1 MRGLV
6 LAHGLS
12 LQTDRPKPAPR
23 PQEAIIQVLQA
34 GICSTDL
41 HIVKGYM
48 DFQGV
53 LGHEFVGVVEHA
65 PGNSSLVG
73 KRVVGEINAACRV
86 CPTCKDRRPTH
97 CPNRTTLGIMGR
109 DGAFADYLSL
119 PIENLYLVPDGMT
132 NEQAVFIEPL
142 AAACEIPQ
150 LATIKPKD
158 RVIIIGDGKLG
169 LLCAQVLALAG
180 CQVTLLGRHSER
192 HAWLIPKG
200 IAVTSAIQAVPPGA
214 DIVVEATGNLQG
226 LTMATQLVRP
236 RGTIVLKSTYHG
248 KVLVNMTELVINEIS
263 IAGSRCGPFAPALRL
278 LAGGMIEVEPLIH
291 SRFSLT
297 DGIKAM
303 EQAAQPGTLKVLLN
317 MSQDSFEG
325 KNYSCQ
331 PPSPTMQPLV

>member
-6 LAHGLS
+6 LEQGLC
-12 LQTDRPKPAPR
+12 LQMDRPKPKPR

-53 LGHEFVGVVEHA
+53 LGHEFVGVVDHA
-65 PGNSSLVG
+65 PDHSTLIG

-86 CPTCKDRRPTH
+86 CPTCQNGRPTH
-97 CPNRTTLGIMGR
+97 CPNRTTLGIMRR

-119 PIENLYLVPDGMT
+119 PVENLYLVPDGMS

-150 LATIKPKD
+150 LVAIKPTD

-169 LLCAQVLALAG
+169 LLCAQVLALTG
-180 CQVTLLGRHSER
+180 CQITLLGRHSER
-192 HAWLIPKG
+192 HVWLTQKG
-200 IAVTSAIQAVPPGA
+200 IAVTSEAQDIPPGA
-214 DIVVEATGNLQG
+214 DFVIEATGSPQG

-248 KVLVNMTELVINEIS
+248 EVLVNMTELVINEILV
-263 IAGSRCGPFAPALRL
+263 IGSRCGPFAPALRL

-291 SRFSLT
+291 ARFSLPE
-297 DGIKAM
+297 GIKAM
-303 EQAAQPGTLKVLLN
+303 EQASQPGTLKVLLN
-317 MSQDSFEG
+317 MS
-325 KNYSCQ
+325 
-331 PPSPTMQPLV
+331 

>member
-6 LAHGLS
+6 LAQGLG

-41 HIVKGYM
+41 HLVKGYM

-65 PGNSSLVG
+65 PDHSSLVG

-86 CPTCKDRRPTH
+86 CPTCQNGSPTH

-119 PIENLYLVPDGMT
+119 PVENLYLVPDGMT

-150 LATIKPKD
+150 LVAIKPTD

-169 LLCAQVLALAG
+169 LLCAQVLSLTG
-180 CQVTLLGRHSER
+180 CHVTLLGRHSDR
-192 HAWLIPKG
+192 HAWLIQKG
-200 IAVTSAIQAVPPGA
+200 IAVTSEIKDIPSGA
-214 DIVVEATGNLQG
+214 DIVIEATGSPQG
-226 LTMATQLVRP
+226 LTMATRLVRP

-248 KVLVNMTELVINEIS
+248 EVLVNMTELVINEIS
-263 IAGSRCGPFAPALRL
+263 VIGSRCGPFAPALRL
-278 LAGGMIEVEPLIH
+278 LSGGMVQVEPLIH
-291 SRFSLT
+291 ARFSLT
-297 DGIKAM
+297 EGIKAI
-303 EQAAQPGTLKVLLN
+303 EQAAQRGTLKVLLD
-317 MSQDSFEG
+317 MS
-325 KNYSCQ
+325 
-331 PPSPTMQPLV
+331 

>member
-6 LAHGLS
+6 REQKLT
-12 LQTDRPKPAPR
+12 LQMDRPKPKPKT
-23 PQEAIIQVLQA
+23 QEAIIQVLQA

-53 LGHEFVGVVEHA
+53 LGHEFVGVVDHA
-65 PGNSSLVG
+65 PNDASLVG

-86 CPTCKDRRPTH
+86 CETCVEGRPTH

-119 PIENLYLVPDGMT
+119 PVENLYPLPEGIS

-150 LATIKPKD
+150 LVPIKPKD
-158 RVIIIGDGKLG
+158 RVIVIGDGKLG
-169 LLCAQVLALAG
+169 LLCAQVLVLTG
-180 CQVTLLGRHSER
+180 CHVTLLGHHTEN

-200 IAVTSAIQAVPPGA
+200 ISVTSAIQDIPPGA
-214 DIVVEATGNLQG
+214 DLIVEATGSAEG
-226 LTMATQLVRP
+226 LAMAAKLVRP

-248 KVLVNMTELVINEIS
+248 EALVNMTELVINEIS
-263 IAGSRCGPFAPALRL
+263 VIGSRCGPFAPALRL

-291 SRFSLT
+291 ARFSLT
-297 DGIKAM
+297 EGIKAM
-303 EQAAQPGTLKVLLN
+303 EHAAQRGTLKVLLT
-317 MSQDSFEG
+317 MS
-325 KNYSCQ
+325 
-331 PPSPTMQPLV
+331 

>member
-23 PQEAIIQVLQA
+23 AQEAIIQVLQA

-41 HIVKGYM
+41 HLVKGYM

-65 PGNSSLVG
+65 PDNSSLVG

-86 CPTCKDRRPTH
+86 CPTCQNGRPTH

-119 PIENLYLVPDGMT
+119 PVENLYLVPDGLT

-150 LATIKPKD
+150 LVATKPTN

-180 CQVTLLGRHSER
+180 CHVTLLGRHSER
-192 HAWLIPKG
+192 HAWLSQKG
-200 IAVTSAIQAVPPGA
+200 IAVTSEIQDIHSGA
-214 DIVVEATGNLQG
+214 DIVVEATGSPQG

-248 KVLVNMTELVINEIS
+248 EVLVNMTGFVIDEIS
-263 IAGSRCGPFAPALRL
+263 VIGSRCGPFAPALRL
-278 LAGGMIEVEPLIH
+278 LAGGRIEIEPLIH
-291 SRFSLT
+291 GRFSLT
-297 DGIKAM
+297 EGVKAM
-303 EQAAQPGTLKVLLN
+303 EQAAQRGILKVLMD
-317 MSQDSFEG
+317 MS
-325 KNYSCQ
+325 
-331 PPSPTMQPLV
+331 

>member
-6 LAHGLS
+6 LAQGLS
-12 LQTDRPKPAPR
+12 LQTDRPKPTPK

-41 HIVKGYM
+41 HMAKGYM

-53 LGHEFVGVVEHA
+53 LGHEFVGVVDDA
-65 PGNSSLVG
+65 PGNSTLVG

-86 CPTCKDRRPTH
+86 CPTCQNGRQTH

-109 DGAFADYLSL
+109 DGAFADYLAL
-119 PIENLYLVPDGMT
+119 PVENLHLLPDGMT

-150 LATIKPKD
+150 LVVTKPTD

-169 LLCAQVLALAG
+169 LLCAQVLSLTG
-180 CQVTLLGRHSER
+180 CHITLLGRHSKR
-192 HAWLIPKG
+192 HAWLTQKG
-200 IAVTSAIQAVPPGA
+200 IAVTSEIQDISAGA
-214 DIVVEATGNLQG
+214 DIVVEATGSPQG

-248 KVLVNMTELVINEIS
+248 EVLINMTELVINEIS
-263 IAGSRCGPFAPALRL
+263 VIGSRCGPFAPALRL
-278 LAGGMIEVEPLIH
+278 LAGGMIQVEPLIH
-291 SRFSLT
+291 ARFSLSE
-297 DGIKAM
+297 GIKAM
-303 EQAAQPGTLKVLLN
+303 EQASQPGTLKVLLN
-317 MSQDSFEG
+317 MS
-325 KNYSCQ
+325 
-331 PPSPTMQPLV
+331 

>member
-6 LAHGLS
+6 LEQGLG
-12 LQTDRPKPAPR
+12 LQTDRPKPAPS

-53 LGHEFVGVVEHA
+53 LGHEFVGIVDHA

-73 KRVVGEINAACRV
+73 KRVVGEINAACHV
-86 CPTCKDRRPTH
+86 CPTCQIGRPTH

-119 PIENLYLVPDGMT
+119 PVENLYLVPDGMT

-142 AAACEIPQ
+142 AATCEIPQ
-150 LATIKPKD
+150 LVTIKPKD

-180 CQVTLLGRHSER
+180 CHVTLLGRHSQR
-192 HAWLIPKG
+192 HPWLIRKG
-200 IAVTSAIQAVPPGA
+200 IAVTSAIQEVPPGA
-214 DIVVEATGNLQG
+214 DIVVEATGSPQG
-226 LTMATQLVRP
+226 LTMGTQLVRP

-248 KVLVNMTELVINEIS
+248 QVLVNMTELVINEIS
-263 IAGSRCGPFAPALRL
+263 VIGSRCGPFAPALRL
-278 LAGGMIEVEPLIH
+278 LAGEMIEVEPLIH
-291 SRFSLT
+291 ARFSLT

-317 MSQDSFEG
+317 MS
-325 KNYSCQ
+325 
-331 PPSPTMQPLV
+331 